1 MNSPLST
8 LTNPA
13 ASSTCTPRMLATE
26 SESDKGPQPPYP
38 PIEKVLVLDGNT
50 RSALAATRSLGKR
63 GLHVVVGDRTRWTLS
78 GVSNYCS
85 ETFTYPAPDRDPEG
99 FVAVIRAEC
108 SRRNINI
115 LFPMTGITTAAVL
128 RHRDQFE
135 RLSVP
140 FADYKTLETLSNKW
154 KLFELAKEL
163 NVSIPRTCFVRNV
176 RSLDDIYPRLQ
187 FPAVL
192 KPYRSEIWSNGRW
205 MSAGVKYVRSIQE
218 LFKTVARY
226 EYFNQHPFLIQEYIS
241 GEAQG
246 VFTLYDHGKPVV
258 FFGHRRLR
266 ERPPSGGVSVLC
278 ESITPNPEAERMAR
292 TLLDSVSWHGV
303 AMVEFKVSAE
313 GTPYLMEVNGRFWGS
328 LQLSID
334 AGVDFPWL
342 LYQLG
347 TGRKLGRIDAYTAG
361 VRCRWLLGDLA
372 SLYRVLVSSGSSRF
386 LLPSSKVRSVLNVL
400 HSAGQNTRCE
410 VNRWDDIKPSLLE
423 LGQLLCR
430 WNLQKIRTNS

>member
-1 MNSPLST
+1 MNNHLLT
-8 LTNPA
+8 LTDSA
-13 ASSTCTPRMLATE
+13 DRCTCTPQTMLPV
-26 SESDKGPQPPYP
+26 SQSNNDIRRSHPV
-38 PIEKVLVLDGNT
+38 IETVLLLDGNT

-63 GLHVVVGDRTRWTLS
+63 GLHVVVGDQVKRTLA
-78 GVSNYCS
+78 GVSKYCS
-85 ETFTYPAPDRDPEG
+85 KTFTYPAPGKDPQG
-99 FVAVIRAEC
+99 FVAAIKAEC
-108 SRRNINI
+108 SRRSVNVI
-115 LFPMTGITTAAVL
+115 LPMTGLSTATVL
-128 RHRDQFE
+128 KHRDEFGYMS
-135 RLSVP
+135 LP
-140 FADYKTLETLSNKW
+140 FAEYDVLEALTNKW
-154 KLFELAKEL
+154 KLFELAQQL
-163 NVSIPRTCFVRNV
+163 HVSIPMTVFVRNA
-176 RSLDDIYPRLQ
+176 RSLGCIYPRLR

-205 MSAGVKYVRSIQE
+205 ISAGVKYVSSVQE
-218 LFKTVARY
+218 LFETVARY

-246 VFTLYDHGKPVV
+246 IFTLYDHGKPVV

-266 ERPPSGGVSVLC
+266 EKPPSGGVSVLC
-278 ESITPNPEAERMAR
+278 ESISPNPVAEEMAKA
-292 TLLDSVSWHGV
+292 LLDSVGWHGV

-347 TGRKLGRIDAYTAG
+347 TGRKLDKIVGYAAG

-372 SLYRVLVSSGSSRF
+372 SLYRVLVSNGSSRF
-386 LLPSSKVRSVLNVL
+386 LLHASKVRSVFDVL
-400 HSAGQNTRCE
+400 HCFDKATRYE

-430 WNLQKIRTNS
+430 WNIQKSRVRS